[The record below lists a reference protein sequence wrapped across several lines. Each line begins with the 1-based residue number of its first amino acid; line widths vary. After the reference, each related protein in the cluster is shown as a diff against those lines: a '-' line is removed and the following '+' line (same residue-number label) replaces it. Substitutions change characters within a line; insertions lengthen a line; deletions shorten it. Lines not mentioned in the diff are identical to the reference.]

1 MTPETKEI
9 YGSIVIDYQYWRK
22 NHLREAFKNLDD
34 CVKDIER
41 KVVEDEEDEEIMT
54 NHIIRLVAVADS
66 LSDSFA
72 RYSKELGKKQKSVRP
87 E

>member
-22 NHLREAFKNLDD
+22 NHFREAFKYLDD
-34 CVKDIER
+34 CVKGIER

-54 NHIIRLVAVADS
+54 NHIRRLVAVADS

-72 RYSKELGKKQKSVRP
+72 RYSKELGEKQKSVRP